1 MLSVQN
7 SRALFCRLCFVGLT
21 SVVSSFCF
29 LSKSAVSVSTQQC
42 EQELMIY
49 CPPTKFSSPELK
61 KQCVQNRQD
70 LFTGSCVDKILGTT
84 LRNQEDDN
92 NQDKGNHQTPGDNIN
107 ELELELQEYQKNVK
121 DKENQIE
128 QKDNQIS
135 ILTKM
140 VLRKNCINEIIKF
153 CRTRTK
159 HRRVIIKES
168 LDECI
173 DKLVKHDRYLT
184 LNCQNALL
192 NIISPTS
199 NQQYMI
205 YNVGGINFKSGPNLK
220 KIRKKQKTT
229 QQS

>member
-1 MLSVQN
+1 MFQQETNGVQN
-7 SRALFCRLCFVGLT
+7 EENKT
-21 SVVSSFCF
+21 TDNSV
-29 LSKSAVSVSTQQC
+29 A
-42 EQELMIY
+42 
-49 CPPTKFSSPELK
+49 
-61 KQCVQNRQD
+61 
-70 LFTGSCVDKILGTT
+70 
-84 LRNQEDDN
+84 
-92 NQDKGNHQTPGDNIN
+92 
-107 ELELELQEYQKNVK
+107 ELELEIQEYKKNVK

-140 VLRKNCINEIIKF
+140 VLRKNCINEIVKF
-153 CRTRTK
+153 CKTRTK

-192 NIISPTS
+192 NIISSTS

-205 YNVGGINFKSGPNLK
+205 YNVGGVNFKSGPNLK